1 MLLAIDAGNT
11 QTVIGLYR
19 GTELVRPW
27 RLATK
32 ADRSSDEHAL
42 LIRQLLDLEDADF
55 ADVSGLAVCSGV
67 PAVTAAL
74 RELAARYLS
83 FPPVVVEPGTRTG
96 VPILA
101 ENPKEVGPDRIANA
115 AGVYDRYGGP
125 AIVVDFGTA
134 TTVDATSAQGE
145 YLGGAILPGIEI
157 SLDALFARAAALF
170 RVKLVE
176 PKHVIGKS
184 TVECIQS
191 GTFYGWSAAVDGLC
205 RRFQQELGPTV
216 VVATGGLGEQ
226 VAPFS
231 EYIEHY
237 DPWLTLH
244 GLRLI
249 YERNRGSAA

>member
-11 QTVIGLYR
+11 QTVVGLYR
-19 GTELVRPW
+19 NDELLRPW
-27 RLATK
+27 RLATN

-42 LIRQLLDLEDADF
+42 VVRELLDLEDVDMADI
-55 ADVSGLAVCSGV
+55 SGLAVCSGV

-74 RELAARYLS
+74 REMGARYLS
-83 FPPVVVEPGTRTG
+83 AAIVVVEPGTRTG
-96 VPILA
+96 VPILS
-101 ENPKEVGPDRIANA
+101 ENPKEVGADRIANS
-115 AGVYDRYGGP
+115 AGAFDRYGGP
-125 AIVVDFGTA
+125 VIVVDFGTA
-134 TTVDATSAQGE
+134 TTVDATSARGE

-176 PKHVIGKS
+176 PKRVIGKS

-205 RRFQQELGPTV
+205 RRFQKELGPSA
-216 VVATGGLGEQ
+216 VVATGGLGELI
-226 VAPFS
+226 APYS

-249 YERNRGSAA
+249 YHRNRGDAA